1 MACRPVLT
9 EADDEQ
15 QAQAKA
21 AAEAETAGA
30 QLQTAIFFI
39 AFCRPSRGPRA
50 YEPKSTAL
58 SLSTWPTI
66 GRHALDVTP

>member
-1 MACRPVLT
+1 MSSRPKPKPPQKPRPP
-9 EADDEQ
+9 ARNW
-15 QAQAKA
+15 
-21 AAEAETAGA
+21 
-30 QLQTAIFFI
+30 QTAIFFI

-58 SLSTWPTI
+58 SLSAWPTI